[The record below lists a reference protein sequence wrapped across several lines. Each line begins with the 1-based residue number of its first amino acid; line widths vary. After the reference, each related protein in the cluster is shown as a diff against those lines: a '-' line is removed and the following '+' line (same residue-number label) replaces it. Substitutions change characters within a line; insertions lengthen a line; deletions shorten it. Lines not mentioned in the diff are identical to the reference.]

1 METEL
6 HQQKFLT
13 LECDGRSRIS
23 CTSPTARGRRVPS
36 YFFNLLTLLPASEG
50 TAAESPCG

>member
-13 LECDGRSRIS
+13 LECEGRSRIS
-23 CTSPTARGRRVPS
+23 CTSSTRLGRSAPG
-36 YFFNLLTLLPASEG
+36 YFPNFLTLLPAREEKAG
-50 TAAESPCG
+50 C